1 MLSDKSAA
9 REDFASGTVYESMTA
24 ELLTYKRQRDQV
36 REKALK
42 YKRMWRQ
49 VCEELMVQS
58 EKFELLAEEFRR
70 IMGVKERP
78 LKIQSGGEKAAD

>member
-1 MLSDKSAA
+1 MLADKSAA
-9 REDFASGTVYESMTA
+9 REDFVSGTVYESMTA

-49 VCEELMVQS
+49 VCEELMLQS
-58 EKFELLAEEFRR
+58 EKFELLAGEFRR
-70 IMGVKERP
+70 IMGVKKRP
-78 LKIQSGGEKAAD
+78 PNQSGGEQVVD